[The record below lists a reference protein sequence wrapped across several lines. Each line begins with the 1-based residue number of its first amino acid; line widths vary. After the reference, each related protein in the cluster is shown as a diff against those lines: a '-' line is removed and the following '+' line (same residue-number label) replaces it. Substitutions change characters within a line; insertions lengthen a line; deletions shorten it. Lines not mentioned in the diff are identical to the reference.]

1 MKTLNDLEPGN
12 GGLVL
17 HLTGPE
23 DIRQRLMD
31 LGVIEGARIET
42 LCCAPLGDPILVRVL
57 GTVIALRRNEAA
69 IIEVEPTDGESCGGG
84 KRHRHRFGW
93 KSKHR
98 ENQPL

>member
-1 MKTLNDLEPGN
+1 MKTLNDLEPGS
-12 GGLVL
+12 GGLVT
-17 HLTGPE
+17 HITGPE
-23 DIRQRLMD
+23 KMCQRLMD
-31 LGVIEGARIET
+31 LGLIEGARVEA
-42 LCCAPLGDPILVRVL
+42 LCRAPLGDPILVRVL

-69 IIEVEPTDGESCGGG
+69 TIEVEPTDGECCGGG